1 MSLLVVGSV
10 ALDSVKTPFGE
21 VKDVLGG
28 SAVYFSYAAGF
39 FGPVRLVSVV
49 GEDFPESYVELLRS
63 RNIDT
68 EGLFRDKEG
77 RTFRWS
83 GVYDASMNERETLN
97 LELNVFG
104 EFNPTLPESFRDS
117 RYVFLANGPPSV
129 QNRILDQMNAPELVI
144 ADTMDHWIVQE
155 RDAIVELMGR
165 VGGALMNDGEA
176 RLLTGQDNLPLAGRK
191 VLEMG
196 PRFVV
201 IKKGE
206 HGALLI
212 TTDGFFALP
221 AFPTTSVADPTGAGD
236 SFAGAMCGYLAR
248 SNKAGTDELRRALA
262 YGTVVASLTVEDF
275 SLGGLQSVTIE
286 EIEERYR
293 QLKDMTTF

>member
-21 VKDVLGG
+21 VKEVLGG

-49 GEDFPESYVELLRS
+49 GEDFPESHIELLRS

-68 EGLFRDKEG
+68 EGLARDKG

-104 EFNPTLPESFRDS
+104 EFNPTLPDAFRDS

-129 QNRILDQMNAPELVI
+129 QNRILDQMNGPELVI

-155 RDAIVELMGR
+155 RDAVVKLMGR

-176 RLLTGQDNLPLAGRK
+176 RLLTGEDNLPLAGQK
-191 VLEMG
+191 ALEMG

-206 HGALLI
+206 HGALLG
-212 TTDGFFALP
+212 TEDGFFALP
-221 AFPTTSVADPTGAGD
+221 AFPTTSVTDPTGAGD

-248 SNKAGTDELRRALA
+248 SNKTGTHELKRALA

-275 SLGGLQSVTIE
+275 SLGGLRSATLD
-286 EIEERYR
+286 EIEDRYR
-293 QLKDMTTF
+293 QLHDMTTF